1 MYNGTNT
8 SFVKVES
15 AVVEYEII
23 ELTIYIIFNL
33 FITVSIWKCINS
45 FLIPYNVDK
54 FIK

>member
-15 AVVEYEII
+15 AVVEYEIT
-23 ELTIYIIFNL
+23 EVTIYIIFNL

-45 FLIPYNVDK
+45 FVIPYNVNK
-54 FIK
+54 YIK